1 MWSAAPLPPRWPKAW
16 RKKRRGSAY
25 VQATLAKHRLLPPGG
40 EAPVFTGGDAAARK
54 RVWPLLEVM
63 GKPEDVSSINAAC
76 AIKVISN
83 LVGMANLAV
92 LAEGMRLG

>member
-1 MWSAAPLPPRWPKAW
+1 MKPPFSPAATPRPAS
-16 RKKRRGSAY
+16 GS
-25 VQATLAKHRLLPPGG
+25 G
-40 EAPVFTGGDAAARK
+40 
-54 RVWPLLEVM
+54 LEVM